1 MIAPAPW
8 QLHGRAYA
16 FALKT
21 GAAQR
26 TAQSG
31 APAALGEP
39 RGARSILMFVD
50 YASSDVGPYRELL
63 FIPGHYRFPDGR
75 RYNSIGRIYVSSQ
88 DSVDN
93 GRSNWGIPKDHADF
107 EVEQTEAGD
116 QVTVSLKG
124 RPFCRLMLAHGGPA
138 LPVSSAWVPQKAV
151 TLAQLREGHMFRYTP
166 QAKGRLQLA
175 RLKHFWADG
184 EHFPALQAGN
194 WTVGGYMP
202 AFDMTFPVS
211 AITGI

>member
-21 GAAQR
+21 GHTQR
-26 TAQSG
+26 TAQAG
-31 APAALGEP
+31 TPTALGEP
-39 RGARSILMFVD
+39 RGARSILMFVE
-50 YASSDVGPYRELL
+50 YSHSDVGPYQELL

-93 GRSNWGIPKDHADF
+93 GRRNWGIPKDRADF
-107 EVEQTEAGD
+107 EVDRTDAGD
-116 QVTVSLKG
+116 QVTVAVDG
-124 RPFCRLMLAHGGPA
+124 RPFCRLLLAHGGPA
-138 LPVSSAWVPQKAV
+138 LPVSSAWAPQKAV
-151 TLAQLREGHMFRYTP
+151 TLAQLRDGNMFRYTP
-166 QAKGRLQLA
+166 TAKGRLQLA

-184 EHFPALQAGN
+184 EHFPALQPGN
-194 WTVGGYMP
+194 WALGGYMP

-211 AITGI
+211 EITKA